1 MSCIIT
7 VMASALRVAGTG
19 GVLGR
24 VMAIGDVDHRFV
36 ASSSKIL
43 RFASMFARIANP
55 RPVIL
60 NPCPGTPKCSAY
72 GVDEREVAD
81 ADHFIYDFSNSK
93 IFVPLAGFKTR
104 ISGNRRCWKACFDE
118 FVRVSVDLF
127 MILIELKSIKR
138 SNDISSHWSCS
149 LG

>member
-55 RPVIL
+55 SCESR
-60 NPCPGTPKCSAY
+60 
-72 GVDEREVAD
+72 
-81 ADHFIYDFSNSK
+81 
-93 IFVPLAGFKTR
+93 TR
-104 ISGNRRCWKACFDE
+104 ARGHS
-118 FVRVSVDLF
+118 
-127 MILIELKSIKR
+127 
-138 SNDISSHWSCS
+138 
-149 LG
+149 